1 MVCSVRRSIRILYSY
16 TCTLTHV
23 TSLLKHGYNVIQRR
37 CLPHELA
44 NNLYTVQG
52 LPNLSLS
59 PAQWS
64 SSIKDGTKPGMPL
77 MFESTP
83 GSYSYGELGVSPS
96 ETDSVNKESDVGADN
111 GNVPRKACY
120 RAEEVAE

>member
-1 MVCSVRRSIRILYSY
+1 MLSNADAFHMNWPITCIRSKVCP
-16 TCTLTHV
+16 
-23 TSLLKHGYNVIQRR
+23 TSLCR
-37 CLPHELA
+37 
-44 NNLYTVQG
+44 
-52 LPNLSLS
+52 S
-59 PAQWS
+59 AQWS

-96 ETDSVNKESDVGADN
+96 ETDSVNNESDVGADN